1 MWDLLDDA
9 LGEESKFCLLVRD
22 GVVEG
27 NDAFLYDRYAF
38 GEELVGKCSGPNG
51 VSTEAESV
59 GEFDWDSRCGCV
71 SGMGSCRECCYCVG
85 NR

>member
-27 NDAFLYDRYAF
+27 NDAFLYDRDAF
-38 GEELVGKCSGPNG
+38 GEELVGKCSKADG
-51 VSTEAESV
+51 VSKEAESM
-59 GEFDWDSRCGCV
+59 GEFNRDSRCGCV
-71 SGMGSCRECCYCVG
+71 SRVGSC
-85 NR
+85 

>member
-1 MWDLLDDA
+1 MWDLLGDA

-27 NDAFLYDRYAF
+27 NDDFFYDGDAF
-38 GEELVGKCSGPNG
+38 GEELVGKCSGSDG
-51 VSTEAESV
+51 VLKEAESV
-59 GEFDWDSRCGCV
+59 GEFDRDSRCSCV
-71 SGMGSCRECCYCVG
+71 SRVGSCQECCYCVG